1 LADAINTTIPTWRYS
16 LPILITMFYVA
27 SQVIYN
33 VSMIKTN
40 VYTRYRQL
48 IVTNTANLILSIF
61 ILLTMTL
68 GDDYISL
75 IHFSRMTVLNYVMC
89 SMLTILSAVAL
100 VYHFMTR
107 TNRQPLSVQVYNSV
121 DSP

>member
-1 LADAINTTIPTWRYS
+1 
-16 LPILITMFYVA
+16 LPILIAMFYVA

-40 VYTRYRQL
+40 VYIRHRQL

-75 IHFSRMTVLNYVMC
+75 IHFTRMTVLNYVIC
-89 SMLTILSAVAL
+89 SMLTLLSAVAL
-100 VYHFMTR
+100 IYHFMTS
-107 TNRQPLSVQVYNSV
+107 TNRQPLSVQVYNSI